1 MRKPILLLL
10 TLVLLILQTGCW
22 SRIEL
27 NDVAIVTASAIDLAQ
42 DGKYRLSV
50 QILKMKMTKGI
61 SEKGGSSDNATL
73 ILSAK
78 GDTIMD
84 ALNILQK
91 KIPRLIIFSHNRVVI
106 VGEELA
112 RAGITPALDFFS
124 RHREAR
130 GNSFLLTTK
139 GEAVELLRV
148 PSNFEIFTAEE
159 MREEEKARM
168 LDSASIRD
176 FDYSLFE
183 KGIEPTSS
191 QMQVVPL
198 SDQHGKPTKED
209 ELGIGLVGVGI
220 YRKDKLLGWMKRP
233 EAECLLWL
241 RNKMK
246 NNILTVAIPGKEE
259 KPGRVSV
266 QLISAKTKYKSKISG
281 EKIQFDITVKMTGEL
296 YENSTKL
303 SIKEMKNL
311 NKIQHALEKE
321 VENRVNTT
329 VKKLQKQFKSDAV
342 GFGKILHRQHKN
354 DWNNKIGIRWEEEF
368 PNIEVNTKA
377 TFKLIGTG
385 RGNESIVEEEELEK

>member
-1 MRKPILLLL
+1 MRKSIILLL
-10 TLVLLILQTGCW
+10 TLLILILQTGCW
-22 SRIEL
+22 SRVEL

-73 ILSAK
+73 IISAK

-106 VGEELA
+106 VGEKMA
-112 RAGITPALDFFS
+112 RAGIAPAIDFFS

-139 GEAVELLRV
+139 GEAVELLKV

-168 LDSASIRD
+168 LDSASVRD
-176 FDYSLFE
+176 FIYRLFE

-198 SDQHGKPTKED
+198 SDQNGKPTKED
-209 ELGIGLVGVGI
+209 EKLGLGLVGVGI
-220 YRKDKLLGWMKRP
+220 YRKDKLLGWMERP

-241 RNKMK
+241 RNKMG
-246 NNILTVAIPGKEE
+246 NSVLTVAVPE
-259 KPGRVSV
+259 KDKPPGRVSV
-266 QLISAKTKYKSKISG
+266 QLISAKTKFKSKISG
-281 EKIQFDITVKMTGEL
+281 EKIQFDVAIKMTGEL
-296 YENSTKL
+296 FENSTKL
-303 SIKEMKNL
+303 SIKEMNNL
-311 NKIQHALEKE
+311 NKIQHALEKGI
-321 VENRVNTT
+321 ENRVTMT
-329 VKKLQKQFKSDAV
+329 VKKLQKQFKSDVV
-342 GFGKILHRQHKN
+342 GFGNILHRQHKN
-354 DWNNKIGIRWEEEF
+354 DWNIIFADRWEEEF

-385 RGNESIVEEEELEK
+385 RANESIVDE